1 VKVKIHCFSHGN
13 RPGIISLRRLT
24 SITLAVALTISGW
37 AGSYQ
42 PAPGTNLVEI
52 VRSAW
57 QDDARARSLPVKIFI
72 PKVISAPCPV
82 IIFSPGLGSS
92 REDYACLGEGWAK
105 SGFVCVF
112 LEHPGSDPAIFKD
125 HDPKHGAAA
134 MRQVLKEPQHILDRA
149 QDISFTIDELTR
161 LNRDMSPLQND
172 LDLAHLG
179 VAGHSYGAAA
189 AMISAGERVPV
200 VGEKYRDLR
209 FTAAVAMSPPI
220 FHGLTFED
228 VHLPVFVAIGSR
240 DAGFTRTWFRH
251 TIYDKIKSQGTCL
264 VIFKGAE
271 HFTFGDPLQ
280 PRDRVKTE
288 KFHPLILEATTA
300 FWNARLR
307 NDPAAKSWLEE
318 GGLSTL
324 LNGAGRFQVR

>member
-1 VKVKIHCFSHGN
+1 MHGMVPFI
-13 RPGIISLRRLT
+13 RSI
-24 SITLAVALTISGW
+24 SITLLIALTKSGW
-37 AGSYQ
+37 AGNYQ
-42 PAPGTNLVEI
+42 WAPGTNLVEI
-52 VRSAW
+52 VRSTW
-57 QDDARARSLPVKIFI
+57 HDDARHRDLPVKIFV
-72 PKVISAPCPV
+72 PEVISASCPV
-82 IIFSPGLGSS
+82 ILFSPGLGSS
-92 REDYACLGEGWAK
+92 RENYAYLGEGWAK

-125 HDPKHGAAA
+125 DDPKHGAAA

>member
-1 VKVKIHCFSHGN
+1 M
-13 RPGIISLRRLT
+13 RIIG
-24 SITLAVALTISGW
+24 ITLLVALTMSGS

-52 VRSAW
+52 VRSNW
-57 QDDARARSLPVKIFI
+57 HDDTRARILPVKIFI

-92 REDYACLGEGWAK
+92 REDYAHLGDGWAK

-125 HDPKHGAAA
+125 QDPKHGAAA

-149 QDISFTIDELTR
+149 QDLTFAIDELTR
-161 LNRDMSPLQND
+161 LNREKSPLQND

-189 AMISAGERVPV
+189 AMISAGERVPE

-209 FTAAVAMSPPI
+209 ITAAVAMSPPI

-228 VHLPVFVAIGSR
+228 VRIPVFVAIGTR
-240 DAGFTRTWFRH
+240 DAGFTHTWFRH

-280 PRDRVKTE
+280 PRDRVTTE
-288 KFHPLILEATTA
+288 KFHPLILAATTA

-307 NDPAAKSWLEE
+307 NDPAAKAWLEE
-318 GGLSTL
+318 GGLSTF
-324 LNGAGRFQVR
+324 LNGRGKVQCR